1 MKSWE
6 PMSPVVLSVRV
17 LERDICVRAI
27 FLDEGMSVLLAGGDK
42 THIGAV
48 SIKEPG
54 RSVVTVC
61 LEGHRE
67 DCISERW
74 AVALGEAIDQTVC
87 VQCGIHYDYLSRSG
101 IEQVL
106 EACNQLLE
114 KIMNILK

>member
-48 SIKEPG
+48 SIRSRDAALSLFAWRAIVRTASASAG
-54 RSVVTVC
+54 R
-61 LEGHRE
+61 L
-67 DCISERW
+67 RW
-74 AVALGEAIDQTVC
+74 AKRSIRRFVC
-87 VQCGIHYDYLSRSG
+87 N
-101 IEQVL
+101 
-106 EACNQLLE
+106 AAF
-114 KIMNILK
+114 IMII